1 MVEEEHCIEASE
13 VGIVAL
19 VVGVACI
26 WEAEAWALACIG
38 VVEACKRALVG
49 VACKLAWACKKA
61 WVGVACKRAW
71 VVEASWVEGVACKL
85 ASLVGVALAW
95 ACIEGA
101 SWVVV
106 LEE

>member
-1 MVEEEHCIEASE
+1 MVEVGHCIGASV

-49 VACKLAWACKKA
+49 VACKWAWACKKA

-71 VVEASWVEGVACKL
+71 VVEASWVEEVACKL
-85 ASLVGVALAW
+85 ASLVGVAW
-95 ACIEGA
+95 A
-101 SWVVV
+101 
-106 LEE
+106 